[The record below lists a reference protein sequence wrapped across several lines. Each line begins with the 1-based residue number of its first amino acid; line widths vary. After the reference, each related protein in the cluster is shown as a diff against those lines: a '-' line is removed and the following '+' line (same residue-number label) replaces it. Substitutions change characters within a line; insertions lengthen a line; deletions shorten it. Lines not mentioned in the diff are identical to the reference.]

1 MSPKV
6 LYRRVRLWARGSVN
20 RKIFLAAL
28 TVGGGTAVVKGAAM
42 VKELAVAYYFGTADV
57 LDAFLIAF
65 MVPSFAVNVTAGAV
79 EASFMPTY
87 VEVLERE
94 GKVEARQLLGSVIVG
109 VAVVLACACVLLGIA
124 GPFLIPLAGSSF
136 GPEKLALTESFYY
149 LLLPIVLL
157 KGIAIVWAR
166 VLNAGDRYALAAV
179 APAMLPAALILFLVT
194 IGGSWGGYVLVVGT
208 LVGYLGEVLLL
219 AGGIVRR
226 ELWVWPEWN
235 GWTDALGQTWDQFLP
250 MIIGNLLVS
259 SAPLIDKS
267 MAAMLGSGKV
277 AALNY
282 GIKVPTALLGLGSTA
297 LSTAV
302 LPYFSRMTA
311 VEDWKGVQHTLHT
324 YIGLALGITI
334 PVTAG
339 LVYFSDPLV
348 GLLFERGAFT
358 QNDTQ
363 LVGFVQAL
371 YLLQVPA
378 YVLSI
383 LTVRLISSLKSN
395 RILMVGSVLNLTVNV
410 GLNYLFIQW
419 LGLAGIA
426 LSTAVVY
433 IVSFS
438 FLYGMVRRV
447 LRQKD
452 SRAHTD
458 GTVLEES
465 TRS

>member
-6 LYRRVRLWARGSVN
+6 LYRRVCSWARGSAN
-20 RKIFLAAL
+20 RQIFLAAL
-28 TVGGGTAVVKGAAM
+28 TVGGGTAVVKGMAM
-42 VKELAVAYYFGTADV
+42 AKELVVAYHFGTADA

-87 VEVLERE
+87 IEVLERE
-94 GKVEARQLLGSVIVG
+94 GKAEARRLLGSVIVG
-109 VAVVLACACVLLGIA
+109 VAAVLAAACVLLGVV
-124 GPFLIPLAGSSF
+124 GPFLIPLVGSSF
-136 GPEKLALTESFYY
+136 GPEKLALTEAFYY
-149 LLLPIVLL
+149 LLIPIVLL
-157 KGIAIVWAR
+157 KGVAIVWAR

-179 APAMLPAALILFLVT
+179 APALLPAALIVFLVT
-194 IGGSWGGYVLVVGT
+194 AGDSWGGYVLVVGT
-208 LVGYLGEVLLL
+208 LVGYVGEVGLL
-219 AGGIVRR
+219 AAGLVRGD
-226 ELWVWPEWN
+226 LWVWPAWG

-250 MIIGNLLVS
+250 MIVGNLLVS

-267 MAAMLGSGKV
+267 MAAILGSGKV

-282 GIKVPTALLGLGSTA
+282 GVKVPTALLGLGSQA

-311 VEDWKGVQHTLHT
+311 AGDWAGVRHTLHT
-324 YIGLALGITI
+324 YVWVSLGVTI

-339 LVYFSDPLV
+339 LVYVSDPLV
-348 GLLFERGAFT
+348 ALLFERGAFT
-358 QNDTQ
+358 QDDTQ
-363 LVGFVQAL
+363 LVGLVQAL

-383 LTVRLISSLKSN
+383 LAVRLISSLKSN
-395 RILMVGSVLNLTVNV
+395 RILMVGSALNLAVNV

-433 IVSFS
+433 VVSFL

-447 LRQKD
+447 LLQKQARLRED
-452 SRAHTD
+452 D
-458 GTVLEES
+458 DPNEPI
-465 TRS
+465 RS